1 MENTLFRIK
10 GENISGFQIV
20 VVILEAKII
29 AMAKEKVRLW
39 DRLKYKYKL
48 SIQNE
53 TSYEE
58 VFSMRLS
65 QLHVLMTLSVIAVI
79 LITLTTLLIAFTG
92 LKEFIPGYPDGN
104 MRKLITENAL
114 RVDSLEVELKKRDR
128 FLASIQ
134 MILRGEDHT
143 QIEEEK
149 NDSIKNILI
158 KSKIIR
164 IYSCLCNSN

>member
-1 MENTLFRIK
+1 
-10 GENISGFQIV
+10 
-20 VVILEAKII
+20 
-29 AMAKEKVRLW
+29 MAKEKVRLW

-149 NDSIKNILI
+149 MIV
-158 KSKIIR
+158 
-164 IYSCLCNSN
+164 

>member
-1 MENTLFRIK
+1 M
-10 GENISGFQIV
+10 
-20 VVILEAKII
+20 EAKII

-149 NDSIKNILI
+149 NDNNP
-158 KSKIIR
+158 
-164 IYSCLCNSN
+164 YFVPCLNPP